1 MDARVYRGSDAAS
14 DHRLVLAKIK
24 IKLERVRVTRSKR
37 LCYNVGFWKDRDVL
51 DRFRVLNNRH
61 EALQNLLEDESTEA
75 TEPLATNTG
84 ELDQLL

>member
-1 MDARVYRGSDAAS
+1 MYRGSDAAS

-37 LCYNVGFWKDRDVL
+37 RCYNVGFWKDRDVL

-61 EALQNLLEDESTEA
+61 QALQNVLEDESTEA
-75 TEPLATNTG
+75 TEPLATNAG